1 MDLGKVGKF
10 ICRMRKENSLTQN
23 QLGEKLGISGKAIS
37 KWERGVSAPDISV
50 LKELSEILGV
60 SIQELLAGEKF
71 DETVPEDTVED
82 ITISTIGTY
91 NQIFKKKYTKVIII
105 LSVII
110 LLITITF
117 SVIYMIANYNKCSV
131 YGVMSENNS
140 VNIEGLIAN
149 NQKESSLIIAGITYT
164 DSNVKTA
171 DELIVN
177 DIYVVLIIGDESIY
191 NKKYNYKNVSM
202 KDALKNIY
210 ISVNESPKLD
220 SILSN
225 KQNLKKI
232 KIVIKYYDIDKK
244 ERELNIPI
252 RVEKRFSNNRIIY

>member
-131 YGVMSENNS
+131 YIAISENDN
-140 VNIEGLIAN
+140 VQIDGLIAN
-149 NQKESSLIIAGITYT
+149 NQKESSLVISGIRYT
-164 DSNVKTA
+164 DSNVMTYQ
-171 DELIVN
+171 ELKISKVTIN
-177 DIYVVLIIGDESIY
+177 LEIGTTSVY
-191 NKKYNYKNVSM
+191 NKQIVANSNM
-202 KDALKNIY
+202 KEVLEKVTIF
-210 ISVNESPKLD
+210 VNESPKLD
-220 SILSN
+220 KILSN
-225 KQNLKKI
+225 KQNLHKI
-232 KIVIKYYDIDKK
+232 KIIINYMNTNEEEGEIIVPIKLD
-244 ERELNIPI
+244 
-252 RVEKRFSNNRIIY
+252 KRFSNNRIIY